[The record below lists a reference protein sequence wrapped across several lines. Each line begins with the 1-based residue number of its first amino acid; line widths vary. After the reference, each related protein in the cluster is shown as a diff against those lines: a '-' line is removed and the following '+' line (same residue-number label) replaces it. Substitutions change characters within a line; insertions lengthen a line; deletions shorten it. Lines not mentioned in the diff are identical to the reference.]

1 MSEIRE
7 AVRVHYAE
15 AAKKAAAGS
24 CCDGECGCGFI
35 PEGAIELALATPLS
49 LGSGHPVALANLQP
63 GEVVLDLGS
72 GAGVDVLVA
81 AKAVGERGHAYGVD
95 MTDEMLELAE
105 GNRQK
110 AGITNASFLK
120 GTIEA
125 APLPAGSVDVVIS
138 NCVINLAEDK
148 GAVLRDAYRV
158 LRPGG
163 RFAVADMVALEEL
176 RGETRDLES
185 WAACMAGAIPVE
197 MYRTLL
203 NEAGFVDVSIDLDG
217 DTGRV
222 TNANVRARK
231 PESRVSA

>member
-15 AAKKAAAGS
+15 AARQAAGS
-24 CCDGECGCGFI
+24 CCDTDCGCGFM
-35 PEGAIELALATPLS
+35 PEGALELALATPLS

-81 AKAVGERGHAYGVD
+81 AKAVGEQGHAYGVD
-95 MTDEMLELAE
+95 MTDEMLALAE
-105 GNRQK
+105 ANRLK

-120 GTIEA
+120 GTIES

-138 NCVINLAEDK
+138 NCVINLSTDKPRVFAEMH
-148 GAVLRDAYRV
+148 RV

-163 RFAVADMVALEEL
+163 RIGIADVVADDEL
-176 RGETRDLES
+176 SPAQRAERGTFVG
-185 WAACMAGAIPVE
+185 CIAGALSFRE
-197 MYRTLL
+197 YEDGLRD
-203 NEAGFVDVSIDLDG
+203 AGFTDISI
-217 DTGRV
+217 TS
-222 TNANVRARK
+222 TH
-231 PESRVSA
+231 ESTPGMHSAIVKATKSPDR